1 MGRRVSYPVEVKLKA
16 IEMRLAGV
24 PIKEVMETL
33 QIRNYT
39 QLKTWMR
46 WHRDGESYR
55 LAQPVG
61 QTYTPRKGA
70 HSQDTPSKL
79 EAENRYLK
87 QQIEGLKK
95 VQRVGKGVVPE
106 VVLNLVEELKEKLPI
121 SQICQCLGIPRS
133 TYYRWQK
140 NEQGEE
146 TKRKKWIEG
155 KVGEQC
161 RKHKFRYGYRK
172 ITALLN
178 QTMHINHKTVQ
189 RVMQKYGWQCRV
201 KRKKR
206 KQTGQ
211 PYQVAENVLNRN
223 FRAERPLQ
231 KLVTDITYLPFG
243 PKQLYLSSIQDLFNG
258 EIIAYS
264 VRDCQNVEF
273 VLDTLSQL
281 PSLPQ
286 GCTLHSDQ
294 GSVYTSYA
302 YQRKVKERGIIM
314 SMSRKGTPADN
325 ASIESFHSSLKSETF
340 YLDELT
346 CTTTAI
352 VEQTVES
359 YITYYNHI
367 RIQTKLNNQSPVQYR
382 QLAV

>member
-1 MGRRVSYPVEVKLKA
+1 MGTRVSYPVEVKLKA
-16 IEMRLAGV
+16 IEMRLAGIPV
-24 PIKEVMETL
+24 KEVMETL
-33 QIRNYT
+33 QIRNRT

-46 WHRDGESYR
+46 WHRNGEAYR

-61 QTYTPRKGA
+61 QSYTYQKGS
-70 HSQDTPSKL
+70 HSQDALSTLK
-79 EAENRYLK
+79 AENQYLK
-87 QQIEGLKK
+87 QQNDVFKK
-95 VQRVGKGVVPE
+95 VQRIGKGVVRE
-106 VVLNLVEELKEKLPI
+106 VVLNVVEELKKQLSI
-121 SQICQCLGIPRS
+121 SQICQCLGVPRS

-140 NEQGEE
+140 NEQREE
-146 TKRKKWIEG
+146 TKRKKWIEQ
-155 KVGEQC
+155 KIGEQC
-161 RKHKFRYGYRK
+161 RNHKFRYGYRK

-189 RVMQKYGWQCRV
+189 RVMQKYSWQCRV

-211 PYQVAENVLNRN
+211 PYQVVENVLNRN

-243 PKQLYLSSIQDLFNG
+243 PKQLYLSSVQDLFNG

-264 VRDCQNVEF
+264 IGDCQNVEF

-281 PSLPQ
+281 PPLPE

-302 YQRKVKERGIIM
+302 YQQKVKERGIIM

-325 ASIESFHSSLKSETF
+325 ASIESFHSILKSETF
-340 YLDELT
+340 YLDELI

-352 VEQTVES
+352 VEQTVEN

-382 QLAV
+382 KLAV

>member
-1 MGRRVSYPVEVKLKA
+1 MGTRVSYPVEVKLKA
-16 IEMRLAGV
+16 IEMRLAGIPV
-24 PIKEVMETL
+24 KEVMETL
-33 QIRNYT
+33 QIRNRT

-46 WHRDGESYR
+46 WHRNGEAYR

-61 QTYTPRKGA
+61 QSYTHQKGPILNNA
-70 HSQDTPSKL
+70 LSTL
-79 EAENRYLK
+79 RVENRYLK
-87 QQIEGLKK
+87 QQNDLLKK
-95 VQRVGKGVVPE
+95 Q
-106 VVLNLVEELKEKLPI
+106 LLI

-140 NEQGEE
+140 NEQREE
-146 TKRKKWIEG
+146 TKRKKWIER
-155 KVGEQC
+155 KIGEQC
-161 RKHKFRYGYRK
+161 RTHKFRYGYRK
-172 ITALLN
+172 MTALLN

-189 RVMQKYGWQCRV
+189 RIMQKYNWKCRV

-211 PYQVAENVLNRN
+211 PYQVVESVLNRN
-223 FRAERPLQ
+223 FRSEPPLQ
-231 KLVTDITYLPFG
+231 KLITDITYLPFG

-264 VRDCQNVEF
+264 IGDCQNIEF

-281 PSLPQ
+281 PPLPE

-302 YQRKVKERGIIM
+302 YQQKVKERGIIM

-325 ASIESFHSSLKSETF
+325 ASIESFHSLLKSETF

-352 VEQTVES
+352 VKQTVEN

-382 QLAV
+382 KLAV

>member
-1 MGRRVSYPVEVKLKA
+1 MGTRVSYPAEIKIKA
-16 IEMRLAGV
+16 IEMRLAGIPV
-24 PIKEVMETL
+24 KEVL
-33 QIRNYT
+33 SQLNIRSYT
-39 QLKTWMR
+39 QLKRWMR
-46 WHRDGESYR
+46 WYKNGEMHRFE
-55 LAQPVG
+55 QPVG
-61 QTYTPRKGA
+61 KQYSYGKGPGFK
-70 HSQDTPSKL
+70 DEMSKL
-79 EAENRYLK
+79 KADNRYLT

-95 VQRVGKGVVPE
+95 VQGIGEEVVPE
-106 VVLNLVEELKEKLPI
+106 IVVNVVEELKDKMPVY
-121 SQICQCLGIPRS
+121 QICQHLDIPRS
-133 TYYRWQK
+133 TYYRWRKQ
-140 NEQGEE
+140 EQSER
-146 TKRKKWIEG
+146 TKKKKWMEQQI
-155 KVGEQC
+155 GEQC
-161 RKHKFRYGYRK
+161 QKHKFRYGYRK

-178 QTMHINHKTVQ
+178 RTMKINHKFVQ

-211 PYQVAENVLNRN
+211 PYQVAENVLNRE
-223 FRAERPLQ
+223 FQADRPLQ

-264 VRDCQNVEF
+264 IGDHQNVEF

-281 PSLPQ
+281 PFLPK

-294 GSVYTSYA
+294 GLVYTSHL
-302 YQRKVKERGIIM
+302 YQQKIKERGITM

-346 CTTTAI
+346 YTTTTI
-352 VEQTVES
+352 VEQIVEN
-359 YITYYNHI
+359 YITYYNNA

>member
-1 MGRRVSYPVEVKLKA
+1 MGTRVSYPVEVKLKA
-16 IEMRLAGV
+16 IEMRLAGIPV
-24 PIKEVMETL
+24 KEVMETL
-33 QIRNYT
+33 QIRNRT

-46 WHRDGESYR
+46 WHRNGEGYR

-61 QTYTPRKGA
+61 QSYTHQKGS
-70 HSQDTPSKL
+70 HSQDALSTL
-79 EAENRYLK
+79 RAENRYLK
-87 QQIEGLKK
+87 QQNDVFKK
-95 VQRVGKGVVPE
+95 VQRIGKGVVRE
-106 VVLNLVEELKEKLPI
+106 VVLNVVEELKKQLPI

-140 NEQGEE
+140 NEQREE
-146 TKRKKWIEG
+146 TKRKKWIEQ
-155 KVGEQC
+155 KIGEQC
-161 RKHKFRYGYRK
+161 RTHKFRYGYRK
-172 ITALLN
+172 MTALLN

-189 RVMQKYGWQCRV
+189 RVMQKYSWQCRV

-211 PYQVAENVLNRN
+211 PYQVVENVLNRN

-264 VRDCQNVEF
+264 IGDCQNVEF

-281 PSLPQ
+281 PPLPE

-302 YQRKVKERGIIM
+302 YQQKVKERGIIM

-352 VEQTVES
+352 VEQTVEN
-359 YITYYNHI
+359 YITYYNH
-367 RIQTKLNNQSPVQYR
+367 
-382 QLAV
+382 